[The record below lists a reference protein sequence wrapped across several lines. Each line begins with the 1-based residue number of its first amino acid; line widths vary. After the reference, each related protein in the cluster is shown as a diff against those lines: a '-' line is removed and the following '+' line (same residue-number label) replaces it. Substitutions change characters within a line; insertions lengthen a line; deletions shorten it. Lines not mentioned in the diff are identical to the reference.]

1 MNFSISNEE
10 QQALNDVSSVAF
22 PKYTSQLINWANQN
36 AQWTRPKVGGQLSDL
51 FPEYEAQAENVSIE
65 DWENWYLEKY
75 PDAIENATNKIF
87 TQVENLKQAIQLI
100 DKELVRAWVKDLVI
114 SKTYNGLYVQ
124 KVILAK
130 LASIKEQE
138 YRLATPDE
146 ESQGIDGYVGEKAY
160 SIKPDTYKT
169 MGRLSETIN
178 VTMIYYT
185 KTKTCLKVEVEE

>member
-1 MNFSISNEE
+1 M
-10 QQALNDVSSVAF
+10 
-22 PKYTSQLINWANQN
+22 
-36 AQWTRPKVGGQLSDL
+36 
-51 FPEYEAQAENVSIE
+51 
-65 DWENWYLEKY
+65 
-75 PDAIENATNKIF
+75 
-87 TQVENLKQAIQLI
+87 I